1 MQNWQQA
8 TIRSALMHG
17 ETLLVLIVRVH
28 RSASKLGNR
37 LIHTHVRKS
46 DKICLRT
53 CTVRCYGGRY
63 PRWPHQR
70 GVFDQQYQSSPR
82 SRNFLR
88 CERTYP
94 KETLPTPWTGLFSV
108 RSNLYFES
116 LSMLNARLMHAAA
129 NGNVKDVRKL
139 LLKGALFTKDQVM
152 QRLLFLTEGVA
163 CGRD

>member
-1 MQNWQQA
+1 M
-8 TIRSALMHG
+8 TKYIS
-17 ETLLVLIVRVH
+17 ELVLYVAMVGAIQDGRL
-28 RSASKLGNR
+28 SGASST
-37 LIHTHVRKS
+37 IA
-46 DKICLRT
+46 
-53 CTVRCYGGRY
+53 
-63 PRWPHQR
+63 
-70 GVFDQQYQSSPR
+70 QQYQSSPR

-88 CERTYP
+88 CERTSP

-108 RSNLYFES
+108 PSNLYFES